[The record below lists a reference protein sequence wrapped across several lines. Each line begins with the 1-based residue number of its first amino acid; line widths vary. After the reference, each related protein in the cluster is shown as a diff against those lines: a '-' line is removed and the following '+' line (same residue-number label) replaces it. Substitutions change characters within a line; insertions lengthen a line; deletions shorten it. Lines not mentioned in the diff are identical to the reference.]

1 MLVLVQFLLVS
12 PAYRHFLCHL
22 QLLQWG
28 FGCHLWTS
36 SFSWDSAFMVRDA
49 DSSVDIQVWTIW
61 ASTDTILCL
70 VGFSSSFFVGSGLL
84 KVYHTIL
91 RSEPSNI
98 SSSSQPPSP
107 RRHQNMQQ
115 KKKTWFE
122 AMNVMF
128 RSFHSMQMCCETSD
142 LKSTMKSIMSPA
154 GVNFISVLVTDFL
167 KMQKKYIKM

>member
-115 KKKTWFE
+115 KKNVVWSHECNVPIIPFHANVLWDFWLEICHEIHHVTSWSEFYQCTSNRLFE
-122 AMNVMF
+122 NA
-128 RSFHSMQMCCETSD
+128 
-142 LKSTMKSIMSPA
+142 
-154 GVNFISVLVTDFL
+154 
-167 KMQKKYIKM
+167 KKIY